1 MPIVS
6 AYRHNTRGRH
16 TTHLEKLTI
25 NNRLT
30 SDLKSVELVYR
41 YEYMYARI
49 RSVFD
54 GACLISCSTVY
65 TSDRS
70 SAPRR
75 TRSYCGQ
82 RATLSSRFR
91 SSISHPA
98 NMFGWA
104 RLYICTPPEQY
115 YARSCRSYTSFQLEW
130 SRSCRHHAGDPTLTN
145 MSYIMQITLISP
157 RPVWSPVAHML

>member
-1 MPIVS
+1 MTRQVHDYRCIHSIIYILAQYVPTVS

-82 RATLSSRFR
+82 CAILST
-91 SSISHPA
+91 
-98 NMFGWA
+98 
-104 RLYICTPPEQY
+104 RLGHRYRTQQTCLHELECTYVP
-115 YARSCRSYTSFQLEW
+115 RLN
-130 SRSCRHHAGDPTLTN
+130 TN
-145 MSYIMQITLISP
+145 MLDHADDMDRSGHKGLDHADQIL
-157 RPVWSPVAHML
+157 